1 MQKCSLTSVR
11 GGKAFAAE
19 QKIRELKTRISKL
32 ITQKLKIS
40 PTKIISS
47 SADNINSVQS
57 EKYGLSSD
65 EIEKKSLSSE
75 RLRTLFNFHRIE
87 RTKLVHDK
95 LHTNDKRKYM
105 AKRGKLRENL
115 SIGEKVLIL
124 AERI

>member
-1 MQKCSLTSVR
+1 MS
-11 GGKAFAAE
+11 
-19 QKIRELKTRISKL
+19 
-32 ITQKLKIS
+32 
-40 PTKIISS
+40 
-47 SADNINSVQS
+47 SVQS

-95 LHTNDKRKYM
+95 LDTNDKRKYM
-105 AKRGKLRENL
+105 AKRRKLRENL
-115 SIGEKVLIL
+115 NIGEKVLIL